1 MTTGE
6 LLKQKLKLTQYKNV
20 KMTRVIG
27 LQATYIIYFDSV
39 HPKYPITS
47 ARIDRDPKTLCIY
60 RNNIDYKDDLS
71 FTPIFDIERYNG
83 NERGVTFLLVDL
95 GSDFLLDDRMR
106 EFSIIKYS
114 ELKKQLL
121 KEYTVRDLYQNARD
135 KHTVKF
141 WNLRKSKG
149 RTGSKLVKAEFIE
162 YEGGKISI
170 GLEYNSVPTEDNR
183 VMVVNNTGGE
193 STANKYIVEIEL
205 TGFEEIASI
214 DEWVEADFK
223 TRQFYMNEFLKIAD
237 CLIWSNSPAW
247 LYQGAYEDASDLG
260 YSIYDFGSTGIP
272 SQEGRWAD
280 IKNPPSGS
288 YPSFVLTKHVL
299 EVLSVLPNNV
309 TQIISKLNKSVGV

>member
-6 LLKQKLKLTQYKNV
+6 LLKQKLKLNNFKNV
-20 KMTRVIG
+20 KICRVIG
-27 LQATYIIYFDSV
+27 LQSTYIIYFDSV
-39 HPKYPITS
+39 HPKYPITTN
-47 ARIDRDPKTLCIY
+47 RVDRLPKALSVY
-60 RNNIDYKDDLS
+60 RNNLDMEDDLS
-71 FTPIFDIERYNG
+71 TGPIIDIERYNG
-83 NERGVTFLLVDL
+83 NDRGVTFLLLDL

-106 EFSIIKYS
+106 EFNIVKYS
-114 ELKKQLL
+114 EIQKQIL
-121 KEYTVRDLYQNARD
+121 KEYTIRDLYQNARD

-141 WNLRKSKG
+141 WNLRKNKG

-162 YEGGKISI
+162 YEDGEISI

-205 TGFEEIASI
+205 TRFEEIASI
-214 DEWVEADFK
+214 DEWVDADFK

-272 SQEGRWAD
+272 GQEGRWAD

-288 YPSFVLTKHVL
+288 YPSYVLTKHVL
-299 EVLSVLPNNV
+299 EVLSILPNNV
-309 TQIISKLNKSVGV
+309 PQIISKLNKSVGV